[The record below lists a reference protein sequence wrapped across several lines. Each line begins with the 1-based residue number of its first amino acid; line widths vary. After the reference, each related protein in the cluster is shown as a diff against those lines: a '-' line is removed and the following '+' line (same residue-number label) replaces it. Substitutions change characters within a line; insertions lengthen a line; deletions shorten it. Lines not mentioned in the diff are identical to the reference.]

1 MILIFADWKLSPQ
14 RGASLGH
21 QYDNLTSELIVQ
33 GDLPEGW
40 EWDVLV
46 NAGGNG
52 DTWHLTPG
60 DGQASIALTE
70 DNLSVEGEYYL
81 QLRGIKGELVRH
93 TNIVT
98 AHNFRSLSGAGQW
111 PTLPTEWIQAEKD
124 IKELNAHPPVPGEDG
139 YWQLWDLSTHSYQP
153 SQLVVPGLSV
163 QAGTVTTLEPD
174 APATVKVVG
183 DGPDYKFNFGIPQG
197 KPGTDGAPGKDGAP
211 GRDGTDGAPGKDG
224 QTPTISVGSVATL
237 DPGQEATA
245 EITGQTP
252 DLTLNL
258 GIPQGQPGQDG
269 VQINDEAVSS
279 TEAWSSKKIVD
290 TLCPPFT
297 ETGNPITCNPVE
309 DYPLDVTVT
318 MEPIQEGTGDPSPDN
333 VRPITGRDSVQVTRC
348 GKNLVPVLSPQTLT
362 ITGVTWTITENTVS
376 AVGETGDAFSAT
388 SSSLFDIII
397 DLYPSKTYTFSWEN
411 TDPNIQIIAAVRN
424 PDGDTV
430 RYLERNPT
438 YTVPGYGYTLR
449 LYAQVPSNTT
459 VNGTISKIQ
468 LELGSTPTPYEP
480 YQGST
485 TTITLPETIYGGE
498 VDAVSGVGSGTN
510 GILQLEYALNSITG
524 LPQFDLEQTKM
535 YYMGGFGSSMKNDG
549 FLCSHYPTINNI
561 YVDKESV
568 FPNSDGGMVYIRVSK
583 TYANTLDDFKSF
595 LSSQYAA
602 GTPVTVCYKLATP
615 EPFQATGNQP
625 ILALAGENTVYT
637 DGDTLTVSGR
647 TDPTQELQSIQTM
660 KAQLATMLG
669 SAEEVS

>member
-1 MILIFADWKLSPQ
+1 MILIFADWKLSPH

-33 GDLPEGW
+33 GNLPEGW

-46 NAGGNG
+46 SAGGNG

-163 QAGTVTTLEPD
+163 QAGTVTTLAPD
-174 APATVKVVG
+174 APATVEVVG
-183 DGPDYKFNFGIPQG
+183 DGPGYKINFGTPQG

-252 DLTLNL
+252 NLTLNL

-269 VQINDEAVSS
+269 VQINDEAVNT
-279 TEAWSSKKIVD
+279 TEAWSSKKILD

-318 MEPIQEGTGDPSPDN
+318 MDPIQEGTGDPSPDN
-333 VRPITGRDSVQVTRC
+333 VRPISGRDEVTVTRC
-348 GKNLVPVLSPQTLT
+348 GKNLLDFSKIVFDPIDVESGRVSVDYEHET
-362 ITGVTWTITENTVS
+362 ITIRAGENNVGYAQPLSDVVGKIPAGTYIINAAVS
-376 AVGETGDAFSAT
+376 NPNADKHIYFLDTQKVMTFGQPTNLTDR
-388 SSSLFDIII
+388 DIA
-397 DLYPSKTYTFSWEN
+397 STFSWYN
-411 TDPNIQIIAAVRN
+411 KVGSDTPN
-424 PDGDTV
+424 
-430 RYLERNPT
+430 
-438 YTVPGYGYTLR
+438 
-449 LYAQVPSNTT
+449 
-459 VNGTISKIQ
+459 TISNIVFSV
-468 LELGSTPTPYEP
+468 GSTPTAYEP
-480 YQGST
+480 YQGDT
-485 TTITLPETIYGGE
+485 YTFTLPETIYGGE
-498 VDAVSGVGSGTN
+498 VDAVSGVGSKEFVLHHLTGEEIVSKYSPSSYSNRFFIDLEHAFTLAYTPICSSFVYYN
-510 GILQLEYALNSITG
+510 TYDMPVNTFILERRGSADRTRFVLQLSADYTET
-524 LPQFDLEQTKM
+524 EQ
-535 YYMGGFGSSMKNDG
+535 
-549 FLCSHYPTINNI
+549 
-561 YVDKESV
+561 V
-568 FPNSDGGMVYIRVSK
+568 
-583 TYANTLDDFKSF
+583 KSY
-595 LSSQYAA
+595 LATQYAA
-602 GTPVTVCYKLATP
+602 GTPVTGCYKLATP

-637 DGDTLTVSGR
+637 DGDSVSVSGR
-647 TDPTQELQSIQTM
+647 KDPTLELQSIQAM